1 MRRIHRNKGDR
12 LKTQTVQYCL
22 RIPKEAYD
30 NAVDVALVF
39 DMSLNQFFLGAIRS
53 YVDSQLGQDLIRNAV
68 AKTREA
74 RRAGLVTGSGEEVTK
89 QEMP

>member
-1 MRRIHRNKGDR
+1 M
-12 LKTQTVQYCL
+12 KTQTVQYCL

-53 YVDSQLGQDLIRNAV
+53 YVDSQLARDVIRNAV
-68 AKTREA
+68 TKTREA
-74 RRAGLVTGSGEEVTK
+74 RRAGLVNGSADEGAE
-89 QEMP
+89 QQPP

>member
-1 MRRIHRNKGDR
+1 M
-12 LKTQTVQYCL
+12 KTQTVQYCL

-53 YVDSQLGQDLIRNAV
+53 YVDSQLARDVIRNAV
-68 AKTREA
+68 TKTREA
-74 RRAGLVTGSGEEVTK
+74 RRAGLVNGAADEGAE
-89 QEMP
+89 QQPP